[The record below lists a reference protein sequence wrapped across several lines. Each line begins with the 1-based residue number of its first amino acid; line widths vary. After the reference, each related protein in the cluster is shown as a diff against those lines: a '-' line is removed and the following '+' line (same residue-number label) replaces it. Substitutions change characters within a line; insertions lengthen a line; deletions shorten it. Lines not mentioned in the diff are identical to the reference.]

1 METIDNNLLEKI
13 TRRLVAEFEPE
24 QIILFGSH
32 AWGTPGEDSDLDLLV
47 IVSQSDLPPA
57 QRDMQAHLA
66 MRGLL
71 VPMDILVK
79 TRREFER
86 YSQVRASLEYKIL
99 RQGKVLY
106 ERSKTV
112 LAL

>member
-66 MRGLL
+66 MQGLL

-79 TRREFER
+79 TRLEFER
-86 YSQVRASLEYKIL
+86 YSHVRASLEHKIL

-106 ERSKTV
+106 G
-112 LAL
+112 